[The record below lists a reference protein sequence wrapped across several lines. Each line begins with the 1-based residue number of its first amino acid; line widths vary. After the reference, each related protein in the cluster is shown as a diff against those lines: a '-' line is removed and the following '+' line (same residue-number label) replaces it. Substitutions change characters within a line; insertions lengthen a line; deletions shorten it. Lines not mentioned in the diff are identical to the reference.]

1 MRAPTARARRALL
14 VALASV
20 CLLPSFS
27 PRPALAGNGV
37 VSAAP
42 YSDRIVPLADGAHP
56 VFGAPPPLGAP
67 GTATFVYLHGIC
79 GLTINGCPHF
89 DGAPGW
95 LACPQ
100 ANQRCANG
108 GSSWSG
114 SVDDK
119 IALVDHALEAVRTR
133 WPESTNAPVV
143 LVGFS
148 QGAYVAMDLASAQP
162 GRYAGLVLLGADTE
176 GGLARLRA
184 SRVSRVALAC
194 GAYDMMF
201 PKMRAT
207 AAELAPFG
215 VAARF
220 GSLGS
225 VGHTYAAADGTDATL
240 TGLLAW
246 VRPGVDRAAR
256 SADAPSPP
264 LPPAG

>member
-1 MRAPTARARRALL
+1 MRALRPRARRALL
-14 VALASV
+14 AALASV
-20 CLLPSFS
+20 CLLPSF
-27 PRPALAGNGV
+27 PARPALAGNGAL
-37 VSAAP
+37 AASP
-42 YSDRIVPLADGAHP
+42 PSDRIALLEGGPHP
-56 VFGAPPPLGAP
+56 VFAAAPPAGAP
-67 GTATFVYLHGIC
+67 GLATFVYLHGVC
-79 GLTINGCPHF
+79 GLTVNGCPHF

-100 ANQRCANG
+100 ANQGCTNG

-119 IALVDHALEAVRTR
+119 IAVVDHALDAVRAR
-133 WPESTNAPVV
+133 WPESTNSPVV

-148 QGAYVAMDLASAQP
+148 QGAYVAMDLANAQP

-184 SRVSRVALAC
+184 SRVPRVALAC

-207 AAELAPFG
+207 ATELVPFG

-220 GSLGS
+220 ESLGS

-246 VRPGVDRAAR
+246 V
-256 SADAPSPP
+256 SS

>member
-1 MRAPTARARRALL
+1 MRGPTPRARRALL
-14 VALASV
+14 AVLAAF
-20 CLLPSFS
+20 CLLPSVS

-37 VSAAP
+37 VSASP
-42 YSDRIVPLADGAHP
+42 LPDRIVPLEGGPHP
-56 VFGAPPPLGAP
+56 VFGAPPPDGAP
-67 GTATFVYLHGIC
+67 GTATFVYLHGVC

-100 ANQRCANG
+100 ANQRCGNG
-108 GSSWSG
+108 GSSWGG
-114 SVDDK
+114 SIDDK
-119 IALVDHALEAVRTR
+119 IALVDQALAAVHDR
-133 WPESTNAPVV
+133 WPESANVPVV

-148 QGAYVAMDLASAQP
+148 QGAYVAMDVASAQP

-176 GGLARLRA
+176 AGLGRLRA
-184 SRVSRVALAC
+184 SHVPRVALAC
-194 GAYDMMF
+194 GAHDMMF

-207 AAELAPFG
+207 ASELTPLH

-220 GSLGS
+220 ESLGA
-225 VGHTYAAADGTDATL
+225 VGHTYVAEDGTDATL

-246 VRPGVDRAAR
+246 VTSGVDHPPR
-256 SADAPSPP
+256 SADAPS